1 MYWWLLFSC
10 FRIHIWPV
18 PDVYSICMAFWFWSG
33 EDSRSLVIELALMNI
48 SLINLYP
55 SNTSFDIL
63 ELDLPMPDRS
73 VDKSSPFNYV
83 VESE

>member
-1 MYWWLLFSC
+1 
-10 FRIHIWPV
+10 
-18 PDVYSICMAFWFWSG
+18 MAFWFWSG

-55 SNTSFDIL
+55 SNTYFDIL